1 MQFASTPTTTIL
13 DLKTLHQNITR
24 PYNTSQGNHYKII
37 KSGNNVRLDDSSPHE
52 RSIIVHGC
60 DQWTLYSEENFQG
73 NKTCTDRK
81 PDMIADCRPYFYEDS
96 VKLNAKFGT
105 IKSAK
110 KGCVL

>member
-1 MQFASTPTTTIL
+1 M
-13 DLKTLHQNITR
+13 
-24 PYNTSQGNHYKII
+24 
-37 KSGNNVRLDDSSPHE
+37 RLDDSSPHE

-96 VKLNAKFGT
+96 VKVSAKFGT
-105 IKSAK
+105 IKSAM